1 MTLKLQSP
9 RNGALRVNLQLWIPS
24 EKTFVLLPS
33 VFDTGACKTIIST
46 KVAKHLMLDMSQS
59 SSYSTVTAG
68 GALHLNMGTLPK
80 IKVGTLE
87 INNVPVLIA
96 DLPPELES
104 HCVLGMNVL
113 REFLI
118 TIDSIG
124 RTIPLTHRPYPK
136 KYHQENYSVSM
147 LADAAD
153 LESNLCTKQIRY
165 MVIKLVS

>member
-9 RNGALRVNLQLWIPS
+9 RNGALWVNLQLWIPS

-33 VFDTGACKTIIST
+33 VFDTGACKTIISIEM
-46 KVAKHLMLDMSQS
+46 AKLLKLDTSQPS
-59 SSYSTVTAG
+59 GFSTVTAG

-104 HCVLGMNVL
+104 HFVLGMNVL

-118 TIDSIG
+118 TIDSID
-124 RTIPLTHRPYPK
+124 RTITLKHRPYPR
-136 KYHQENYSVSM
+136 KYRLENYSVSM
-147 LADAAD
+147 LADAANAD
-153 LESNLCTKQIRY
+153 SQTATTNDAE
-165 MVIKLVS
+165 

>member
-1 MTLKLQSP
+1 MTLKMQNP

-24 EKTFVLLPS
+24 EKTFVLLPT

-46 KVAKHLMLDMSQS
+46 EMAKLLKLDTSQPS
-59 SSYSTVTAG
+59 SFSTVTAG

-87 INNVPVLIA
+87 INKVPVLIA
-96 DLPPELES
+96 NLPAELES

-118 TIDSIG
+118 TIDSID
-124 RTIPLTHRPYPK
+124 RTITLIHCPYPK
-136 KYHQENYSVSM
+136 RYHLENYSVSM
-147 LADAAD
+147 LADATD
-153 LESNLCTKQIRY
+153 ENSQKCC
-165 MVIKLVS
+165 VVEH